1 MEEDVN
7 YVKDKLGEIEELD
20 REIKDLMVEAQGLEN
35 LRERWDKIV
44 DNINSYEKRL
54 ENTLED
60 TSRLRGF

>member
-54 ENTLED
+54 GNTLED